1 MADQQQEAL
10 QQQQQQRQQLEE
22 VQVSWNDALEKVI
35 ASEGERASGLAWLHT
50 ECELH
55 YSKLTTYIAL
65 PVICLSAINGFVS
78 GASSLIFGDNTNV
91 SSLGVGGV
99 SLLTALLST
108 VGSYFA
114 WAKRTEGHRIGS
126 IQYLKLSKFI
136 NMEMALSRRERI
148 RAKDMLKMVRE
159 QSERL
164 MEISP
169 AIPTKFKVLY
179 NSKFHDIQ
187 GISHPEVTNGIQKV
201 SIYKENEI
209 VPEPPKPQ
217 ERVRITFLE

>member
-1 MADQQQEAL
+1 MADQQPQQP
-10 QQQQQQRQQLEE
+10 QQQQSQQPTQTEE
-22 VQVSWNDALEKVI
+22 TQITWNDALEKVI

-55 YSKLTTYIAL
+55 YSKLNNYIAL

-78 GASSLIFGDNTNV
+78 GAASLIFGSNTNV

-136 NMEMALSRRERI
+136 NMEMALSRKERI

-169 AIPTKFKVLY
+169 AIPTKFKALY

-187 GISHPEVTNGIQKV
+187 DVSHPEVTNGIQKV
-201 SIYKENEI
+201 SIYKEEVVVAPETRNERI
-209 VPEPPKPQ
+209 
-217 ERVRITFLE
+217 RITYVH

>member
-1 MADQQQEAL
+1 MADHQQQS
-10 QQQQQQRQQLEE
+10 EE
-22 VQVSWNDALEKVI
+22 VQVTWNDALEKVI

-50 ECELH
+50 ECELY
-55 YSKLTTYIAL
+55 YSKLNTYIAL

-169 AIPTKFKVLY
+169 AIPAKFKQLY

-187 GISHPEVTNGIQKV
+187 DVSHPEVTNGIQKV
-201 SIYKENEI
+201 TIYKEADI
-209 VPEPPKPQ
+209 VPEAPRSQ
-217 ERVRITFLE
+217 ERVRITFIE

>member
-1 MADQQQEAL
+1 MADQQQQPQQP
-10 QQQQQQRQQLEE
+10 QQQNQTEE
-22 VQVSWNDALEKVI
+22 SQVTWNDALEKVI

-55 YSKLTTYIAL
+55 YSKLNTYIAL

-78 GASSLIFGDNTNV
+78 GASSSIFGGNTSI

-99 SLLTALLST
+99 SLMTALLST
-108 VGSYFA
+108 VGTYFA

-169 AIPTKFKVLY
+169 AIPTKFKQLY

-187 GISHPEVTNGIQKV
+187 DVSHPEVTNGIQKV
-201 SIYKENEI
+201 TIYKETEV
-209 VPEPPKPQ
+209 VPEAIRPN